1 MHVYALDG
9 QTGAKKWGFKT
20 QGKVRS
26 TPSIGADGLVYF
38 GSEDK
43 KLYALD
49 AETGKR
55 KWAFGTAGKVESSPA
70 IGQDGII
77 YVGSWDKKVYAVYGG
92 GLGLASRAWPMFGQG
107 PRRTRLFDLS
117 RIKYPYLFLGD

>member
-1 MHVYALDG
+1 MPWMEGLDSR
-9 QTGAKKWGFKT
+9 
-20 QGKVRS
+20 KVRS
-26 TPSIGADGLVYF
+26 TPAIGADGTVYV

-49 AETGKR
+49 AETGKQ

-92 GLGLASRAWPMFGQG
+92 GLGLAPSAWPMFGQG